1 MFDVRRLSAPLDPG
15 APRKAGGQCDA
26 LDAASGWRLRVALEE
41 AFSSAA
47 QIMADEVLDWLVIFQ
62 DRRLIETLRQRRRRC
77 RAPLHAHATRYGRV
91 ATSARNRTVIISD
104 LAA

>member
-1 MFDVRRLSAPLDPG
+1 MRRVGRGQRLSARG
-15 APRKAGGQCDA
+15 R
-26 LDAASGWRLRVALEE
+26 GWRLRVALEE

-62 DRRLIETLRQRRRRC
+62 DRRLIETLRQRRRR